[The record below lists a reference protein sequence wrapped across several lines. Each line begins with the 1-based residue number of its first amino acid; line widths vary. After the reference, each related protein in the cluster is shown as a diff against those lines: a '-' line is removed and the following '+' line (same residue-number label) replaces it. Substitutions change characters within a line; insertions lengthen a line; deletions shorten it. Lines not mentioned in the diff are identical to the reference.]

1 VLIVSAIKAVVGWF
15 VLMLISTNLVG
26 LVVRGLVPNKAMD
39 DLEKEAQP
47 VIQDAIDTPRGSNK
61 FLTLLFVV
69 VTLIFLYTLYYFLNL
84 GVVAATLMLMI
95 ARAPDLLWEINTG
108 TRITKVNTP
117 KGVVYT
123 VGSILHWGA
132 LLVMWLSVR

>member
-1 VLIVSAIKAVVGWF
+1 
-15 VLMLISTNLVG
+15 
-26 LVVRGLVPNKAMD
+26 
-39 DLEKEAQP
+39 
-47 VIQDAIDTPRGSNK
+47 
-61 FLTLLFVV
+61 
-69 VTLIFLYTLYYFLNL
+69 
-84 GVVAATLMLMI
+84 MLMI